1 MRTLKHV
8 GGPEKLYS
16 IEGPWNIG
24 DPVHENLCLAAIYQ
38 QRMVLNDVAN
48 ANFNVLWASPALN
61 EYLRGVFWNDDPEVL
76 MFYEVVKSDSVFSNG
91 AAWYAHFQAGKEA
104 SSNDL
109 SNLTGR
115 SHFWDMQFL
124 HGMACVTGEPPA
136 TTRQRAL
143 MWAEFMY
150 KVSVGQPVSG
160 SKTTDR
166 SNPNVVAETLLNAVQ
181 IPPTPSAGQS
191 TIASYFSN
199 ASDPT
204 SSATIGYLLTRNDPY
219 DALKMGRRAI
229 GSVMHLIQDSFARG
243 HTRRVLLNPD
253 DVVSASVHSI
263 TFKPGTWGQWGNVI
277 TFHAYHGQDE
287 DVHSSFDSYG
297 EMDPTNLNSFNGLV
311 GGRDA
316 ISNCAKLLGYYANR
330 MLWENGP
337 KALLEQIFALAP
349 NATVSNTEVNRIPLT
364 GVSNTGV
371 GAVGGVDPHYVLLEG
386 GATVPAFIVEKNY
399 GWAAPPA
406 GAGWISPQTG
416 TQGGTGQTYT
426 YRVTIDLT
434 GYNPKSVILSGSIAG
449 DDAVQGISVN
459 GKPFPDAFG
468 LVLGAGGF
476 PAAAPKPSYGAL
488 SRFHLQGKK
497 VFTAGTNTID
507 FTVYNVN
514 GPTGLM
520 VAFEDAVG
528 VALHQ

>member
-1 MRTLKHV
+1 MTTLTHA
-8 GGPEKLYS
+8 GGPVRLYS
-16 IEGPWNIG
+16 LQGPWNKG
-24 DPVHENLCLAAIYQ
+24 DPVHEKLCLAAIYQ
-38 QRMVLNDVAN
+38 QRKVLNGVAD
-48 ANFNVLWASPALN
+48 ANFNLVWASPSLN

-76 MFYEVVKSDSVFSNG
+76 MFDKNVMTDSDFSSG
-91 AAWYAHFQAGKEA
+91 ATWYKHFRAGKEA

-124 HGMACVTGEPPA
+124 HGMACVVGEAPA

-150 KVSVGQPVSG
+150 KVAVGQPVSG
-160 SKTTDR
+160 SNTTDR
-166 SNPNVVAETLLNAVQ
+166 SNPNVVAATLLKSVQ
-181 IPPTPSAGQS
+181 IPPSPSAGQS
-191 TIASYFSN
+191 TIASYFSSATN
-199 ASDPT
+199 PA

-219 DALKMGRRAI
+219 DNLKMGRRAI

-253 DVVSASVHSI
+253 DVVGAHVRSI
-263 TFKPGTWGQWGNVI
+263 TFKPNTWGQWGDVI

-287 DVHSSFDSYG
+287 DVHSSFDAYEG
-297 EMDPTNLNSFNGLV
+297 MDPTNLDSFNSLV

-316 ISNCAKLLGYYANR
+316 IGNCVTLLGYYANR
-330 MLWENGP
+330 TLWENGP
-337 KALLEQIFALAP
+337 KALLDKIFTLAP

-364 GVSNTGV
+364 GVPNTGI
-371 GAVGGVDPHYVLLEG
+371 GAVGEMDPHYVILDG
-386 GATVPAFIVEKNY
+386 GATVPAFIAAKND

-406 GAGWISPQTG
+406 GAAWISPQTS

-434 GYNPKSVILSGSIAG
+434 GYNPHTVILSGPIAG
-449 DDAVQGISVN
+449 DDTVQGISVN
-459 GKPFPDAFG
+459 GKPVLDAF
-468 LVLGAGGF
+468 VLGSDGL
-476 PAAAPKPSYGAL
+476 PAADPSYGAL
-488 SRFHLQGKK
+488 GRFRLQDRSL
-497 VFTAGTNTID
+497 FTAGTNTID

-520 VAFEDAVG
+520 VAFDDAVA
-528 VALHQ
+528 VAPDQ